1 MDRAAPTVWSYV
13 VHANVRIGFGRFWWV
28 LSSPQYHRIHH
39 SIEPEHRDKNFAVW
53 FPIYDVLFGTA
64 HRPKPGEFPE
74 TGVAGVEVA
83 TLSDAFML
91 PFDRWWA
98 RAKGSFRR

>member
-1 MDRAAPTVWSYV
+1 MSGSASA
-13 VHANVRIGFGRFWWV
+13 GFGGCCRARNIT
-28 LSSPQYHRIHH
+28 RIHH

-98 RAKGSFRR
+98 MAKGTVRR